1 MRNMTNNRRKSI
13 TRGYSLMVNQ
23 IDEHFSMTS
32 DPLTELQFREIE
44 LMAYENVECM
54 KDYCEMLRKET
65 IPLLEE

>member
-1 MRNMTNNRRKSI
+1 MSNNSRKSI
-13 TRGYSLMVNQ
+13 ARAYTLLANQ
-23 IDEHFSMTS
+23 IDEHFSTTS

-44 LMAYENVECM
+44 LMAYENVEVM